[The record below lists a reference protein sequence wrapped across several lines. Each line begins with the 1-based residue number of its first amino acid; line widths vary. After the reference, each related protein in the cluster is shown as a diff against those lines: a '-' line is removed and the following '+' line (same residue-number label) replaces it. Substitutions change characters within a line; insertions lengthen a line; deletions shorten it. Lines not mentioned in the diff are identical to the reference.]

1 MTHFG
6 VVLFNDVILKRGK
19 DRKRLPTEGWA
30 SIDGG
35 PSRRIGSITELESNV
50 KWLTNLDFVD
60 FFSNQL
66 GKNPNLFYSAFL
78 RTDLKSVAD
87 DIGAGVEQLSTDKA
101 VCALSMIFQRIM
113 NLAVNRLQIN
123 LNSRNVNTLYDFI
136 AARTTNTYKIPDEI
150 NEALKHAYQ
159 ATTQCVTRF
168 NREWKYAML
177 RKPRY
182 QHAIDVLS
190 TPVPSE
196 FRWVYINNDRMPV
209 SNIKRVDW
217 CLAHDL
223 PVLANV
229 KVTPRRGGE
238 LNGIISYNS
247 GAMVER
253 AWLCQPE
260 LLWMSLFCD
269 IEVIGA
275 FVCEA
280 GFDHQKEIDTFPT
293 LGDFSHA
300 SYTLGLLVE
309 NLWVSMASARSN
321 LVGQKFYPPRAVWY
335 RAVDRIEMFKSAT
348 ELHRAGFQVT
358 GYGYGSIWL
367 NYPPGAAKDLIDLAT
382 EIGLDVPVS
391 KFFEQR
397 NETRLIKDE

>member
-1 MTHFG
+1 MPHYG
-6 VVLFNDVILKRGK
+6 VVLFNDVILKKGK
-19 DRKRLPTEGWA
+19 ERKRLPSEGWA
-30 SIDGG
+30 SFDGG
-35 PSRRIGSITELESNV
+35 PARRINSITEVESDV

-60 FFSNQL
+60 FYSNQL
-66 GKNPNLFYSAFL
+66 GKNHNLYYSAFL

-87 DIGAGVEQLSTDKA
+87 DIGAGVGQLSADKA
-101 VCALSMIFQRIM
+101 VVSLSTVFKRIM
-113 NLAVNRLQIN
+113 DLAVDRLQVN
-123 LNSRNVNTLYDFI
+123 LDVPNVNTLHDFL
-136 AARTTNTYKIPDEI
+136 AARTVNKYKLPDEI
-150 NEALKHAYQ
+150 NTALKHAYQ
-159 ATTQCVTRF
+159 PTTQCVTRW
-168 NREWKYAML
+168 NRDWKHAML

-182 QHAIDVLS
+182 QHAVEVLS

-196 FRWVYINNDRMPV
+196 FRWVYVNHDRLPT
-209 SNIKRVDW
+209 SNAKRIDW
-217 CLAHDL
+217 CVAHEL

-229 KVTPRRGGE
+229 KVTPRKGGE

-260 LLWMSLFCD
+260 LLWISLFCD
-269 IEVIGA
+269 VEVIGA

-280 GFDHQKEIDTFPT
+280 GFEHQKEIDTFPS

-300 SYTLGLLVE
+300 SYTLGLLCE
-309 NLWVSMASARSN
+309 NLWVSLASPRTT

-335 RAVDRIEMFKSAT
+335 RAVDRIEVFKSAAK
-348 ELHRAGFQVT
+348 LHRAGFQVI

-367 NYPPGAAKDLIDLAT
+367 NYPSGATKDLIDIAA

-397 NETRLIKDE
+397 NEIRLIRDE